1 MGTMNKKLITAL
13 VALTLVLPTT
23 AHAALKNQTVDSKPS
38 LAIID
43 TALDTSIPEFA
54 GKIVYEVCIIEWSTC
69 SNGKS
74 FMEGPGSAGMPLA
87 MMQKN
92 GFDHGTQMVSSALQ
106 TNPNINIVFI
116 RIIGNT
122 ANGSRQTLSEK
133 TVNSA
138 LQWVIDNRTKFNIQ
152 ALSMSQGS
160 GTFLPGANYCPVMPN
175 TNSIISELKSAGVP
189 SFFPTGNSKDYKRI
203 SWPSCVSD
211 SIAVSATMPGD
222 YIAKYANFDPN
233 LTDFFAIGSLSV
245 KVPGNRTINATGTSI
260 AAQVAAATWVGV
272 KAKSPSMSYQEV
284 YDLLIAKSVPVASSN
299 ASGKMID
306 PWSVLN
312 G

>member
-1 MGTMNKKLITAL
+1 MNKKLITAL
-13 VALTLVLPTT
+13 VALTLILPTT

-54 GKIVYEVCIIEWSTC
+54 GKIVHEVCIIEWSTC

-87 MMQKN
+87 MMQRN

-175 TNSIISELKSAGVP
+175 TNSIISALKSAGVP

-284 YDLLIAKSVPVASSN
+284 YSLLLSKSIDVVGGN
-299 ASGKMID
+299 AYGKMID
-306 PWSVLN
+306 TWSVLN

>member
-1 MGTMNKKLITAL
+1 MNKKLITAL
-13 VALTLVLPTT
+13 VALTLALPTT
-23 AHAALKNQTVDSKPS
+23 ANAALKNLTLDSKPS

-54 GKIVYEVCIIEWSTC
+54 GKIVYEVCFIEWSTC
-69 SNGKS
+69 PNGQK
-74 FMEGPGSAGMPLA
+74 FMEGPGSSGMPLA

-106 TNPNINIVFI
+106 TNPEMNIVFI
-116 RIIGNT
+116 RIMGNT
-122 ANGSRQTLSEK
+122 ANGSRQIISENVV
-133 TVNSA
+133 TSA
-138 LQWVIDNRTKFNIQ
+138 LQWVHDNREKFNIQ
-152 ALSMSQGS
+152 ALSMSQGNS
-160 GTFLPGANYCPVMPN
+160 TFLPGTNYCPVMPS
-175 TNSIISELKSAGVP
+175 TNSVISKLKLAGIP

-203 SWPSCVSD
+203 QWPACVSD

-222 YIAKYANFDPN
+222 YIAKYANFDSN

-245 KVPGNRTINATGTSI
+245 KVPGNKNINAAGTSL
-260 AAQVAAATWVGV
+260 ATQVAAATWVGV
-272 KAKSPSMSYQEV
+272 KAKYPSMSYQEV
-284 YDLLIAKSVPVASSN
+284 YDLLLAKSVDVVGGKVF
-299 ASGKMID
+299 GKMID